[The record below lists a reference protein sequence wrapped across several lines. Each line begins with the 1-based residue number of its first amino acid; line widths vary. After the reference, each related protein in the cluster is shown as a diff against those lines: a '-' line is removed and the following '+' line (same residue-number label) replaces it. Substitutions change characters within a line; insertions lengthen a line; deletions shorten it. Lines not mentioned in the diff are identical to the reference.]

1 MADDDGETMTMPSKH
16 QEVAESKTSPL
27 LFVTVDGEP
36 MSFFMRPGPVKR
48 RLQPLIASG
57 GGTMCKVQRP
67 GAILLI
73 DQDERGCIPETTARW
88 YVATKYIHD
97 CIEEDKQ
104 LNIEDYRLNPEDIP
118 KHSTRL
124 NNSREGSSG
133 QVGGRVAYSPEEDAA
148 ILSYVS
154 KHKTETGGNRLWQ
167 EMEKQ
172 HVTSHS
178 WQSMKYRYRVQLA
191 KKHTEAE
198 KVQTTEGETK
208 EEKQETDIAKPSS
221 EKAAPPQILS
231 PAPDCLQTDLT
242 QVDAQP
248 IPAEST
254 QLENLDAETS
264 NLPQPGEPC
273 VDTQGDA
280 RRIPAESTEPEA
292 TDPQTINSPQK
303 ESAPEDSPQSL
314 RHTLTPK
321 EPVEKQ
327 VASPELERRQQHR
340 LTRRQL
346 ELEASSS
353 PVPYGKKHRS
363 LSVSPR
369 PAKETESAVK
379 PAIQIHTTIDPPPSK
394 RARVQDE
401 AAAAE
406 SQQVE
411 SAEAAVCET
420 PRADPAA
427 DQASTRS
434 NPEPGPSLQ
443 EKPQQAQVLSS
454 DGAAEMG
461 CPQPQPQPQPQPA
474 ASDPAPTEASH
485 AASGAHRFIFDS
497 ESQEE
502 DSQSL
507 IGDRATALPN
517 PQPLVNEDAALSLT
531 QVHLEEDVQ
540 RITALMNH
548 TNEDIVVV
556 TKALLKTSGDFA
568 AALDLLSNPS
578 VISGPFWN
586 HHDDGLLLSADP
598 VVRQQLQEKY
608 VDLMKNEQMEIL
620 SNLKLRHLTLLLSYV
635 IIFFQRM

>member
-1 MADDDGETMTMPSKH
+1 
-16 QEVAESKTSPL
+16 
-27 LFVTVDGEP
+27 
-36 MSFFMRPGPVKR
+36 
-48 RLQPLIASG
+48 
-57 GGTMCKVQRP
+57 MCKVQRP

-254 QLENLDAETS
+254 QLENVDAETS

-420 PRADPAA
+420 PRADEESRPSPQNGGKKKEKRKLGILALATKEFEDESESSEDESPDLQNPTEPAAMQPTSTEPPLLSSDPAA

-608 VDLMKNEQMEIL
+608 GERELA
-620 SNLKLRHLTLLLSYV
+620 
-635 IIFFQRM
+635 QRIVFLELEG